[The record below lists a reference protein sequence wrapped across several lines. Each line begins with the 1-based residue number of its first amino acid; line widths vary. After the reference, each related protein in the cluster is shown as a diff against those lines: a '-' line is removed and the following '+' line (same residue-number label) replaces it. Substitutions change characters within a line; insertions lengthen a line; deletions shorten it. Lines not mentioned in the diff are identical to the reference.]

1 MSKLEQYEAQKGTWF
16 TSVTHDLKLAQDM
29 IQVLPDFQS
38 WAYIK
43 HLPDKED
50 STEHFHFLIRANG
63 TRSIKQVA
71 DKLGI
76 PSNYVQICRKVV
88 AFRRYMMHLDSDD
101 KIKYDVD
108 DIVSNSKILFE
119 QAKIG
124 NEKKDILTIYNE
136 YKLLIQ
142 GKMTSDEFVQSNFI
156 ELSNMPFYQK
166 IKTFDIIFKSSH
178 GTT

>member
-1 MSKLEQYEAQKGTWF
+1 MTKLEQYELQRGTWF
-16 TSVTHDLKLAQDM
+16 TSVTHDLKLAEDM

-43 HLPDKED
+43 HLPDTED
-50 STEHFHFLIRANG
+50 STEHYHFLIRSNG

-76 PSNYVQICRKVV
+76 PSNFVQICRKVV

-101 KIKYDVD
+101 KIKYDVSD
-108 DIVSNSKILFE
+108 VVSNCKVLFE

-124 NEKKDILTIYNE
+124 NEKKDVLSLYNE
-136 YKLLIQ
+136 YKLLLQ
-142 GKMTSDEFVQSNFI
+142 GKITADEFVQSNFI